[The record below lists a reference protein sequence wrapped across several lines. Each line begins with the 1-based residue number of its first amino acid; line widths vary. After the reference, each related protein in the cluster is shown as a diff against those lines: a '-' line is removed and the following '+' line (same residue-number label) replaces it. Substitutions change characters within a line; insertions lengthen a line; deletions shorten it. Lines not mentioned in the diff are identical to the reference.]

1 MGIIFVGN
9 ICIVERC
16 CMHVQEMRGVCMSFY
31 PLLGAC
37 ISSVVTSVL
46 FVWTSLGYA
55 QEGDG
60 VIGWL
65 ERKLW

>member
-1 MGIIFVGN
+1 
-9 ICIVERC
+9 
-16 CMHVQEMRGVCMSFY
+16 MHVQEMRGVCMSFY
-31 PLLGAC
+31 PSLGVC